1 MTDSTVT
8 TRRARTRAARPQRN
22 RPAGLVVALMMA
34 LVFVP
39 VLALHAVALSG
50 AVNDGA
56 RSAEVANNAATAPKS
71 PAATKKVPG

>member
-8 TRRARTRAARPQRN
+8 TRRARSRAARPKRS

-39 VLALHAVALSG
+39 VLALHVVALTG
-50 AVNDGA
+50 ATREAD
-56 RSAEVANNAATAPKS
+56 RPAELATATQKPPS
-71 PAATKKVPG
+71 AKKVPG

>member
-8 TRRARTRAARPQRN
+8 TRRVRSRAARHKRS

-39 VLALHAVALSG
+39 VLALHAIALSG
-50 AVNDGA
+50 VTREAE
-56 RSAEVANNAATAPKS
+56 RPAEVANAAPVKA
-71 PAATKKVPG
+71 PAAKKVPG

>member
-8 TRRARTRAARPQRN
+8 TRRARTRAARPKRS

-39 VLALHAVALSG
+39 VLALHAVALFE
-50 AVNDGA
+50 AA
-56 RSAEVANNAATAPKS
+56 QEPERPAELANAA
-71 PAATKKVPG
+71 PAKPPVAKKVPG

>member
-8 TRRARTRAARPQRN
+8 TRRARTRAARHKRS

-50 AVNDGA
+50 AVQDTA
-56 RSAEVANNAATAPKS
+56 RPAEVANAATPKP
-71 PAATKKVPG
+71 PAVKKVPG

>member
-8 TRRARTRAARPQRN
+8 TRRARTRAARSKRS

-39 VLALHAVALSG
+39 VLALHAIALSG
-50 AVNDGA
+50 ATREAD
-56 RSAEVANNAATAPKS
+56 RPAELANAAPQKP
-71 PAATKKVPG
+71 PAAKKVPG